1 VGRGPAGRPVE
12 RAAAAG
18 VELRRTLAGTDAD
31 VVRDRVGYRVDVEL
45 DVEATRLG
53 SPQLVAAGLEGLAR
67 IAAAD
72 GSPEALVEAR
82 ALLAQADAVREHG
95 GRPRAPYERAELAGL
110 TDQLA
115 GQV

>member
-1 VGRGPAGRPVE
+1 VPVGLALTGLGRCDEADGLLDEARERFE
-12 RAAAAG
+12 RARDIGDTAG
-18 VELRRTLAGTDAD
+18 E
-31 VVRDRVGYRVDVEL
+31 
-45 DVEATRLG
+45 
-53 SPQLVAAGLEGLAR
+53 PHLVAAGLEGLAR
-67 IAAAD
+67 IAAAG